1 MIDLYHKPGYRCVGM
16 VCVLMLLAGC
26 AGQSP
31 KDTRGKSSDTFQEAR
46 ERVEVPSESA
56 AAATDADAAG
66 EAIPKVE
73 KIPGSG
79 SFINE
84 EAARSRPRQILA
96 EDGEISFNFEA
107 LPIQEVV
114 RAVLGEMLGENY
126 VIAPGVSGEVT
137 FATAKPINREQIMPI
152 LEMLL
157 GWNNAAMVVRDG
169 QYQILPVNQAIPGNL
184 SPRLAKA
191 ASVKG
196 YEVLA
201 VPLEYISPGQMQTI
215 LEPYIREGAI
225 VSADNA
231 RSLMVLA
238 GTRAELQNYLRTIE
252 IFDVDWL
259 DGMSVGI
266 FRLELVEAPDII
278 TELEAVFGEGADTPL
293 AGMFR
298 FMPIERL
305 NAIMVITPQED
316 YLDQAETWIRRLDRG
331 QAGTANRLYV
341 YRVENLEAG
350 VLADYLLDIFGGS
363 RSQGQSGSGGN
374 NLTAGSIGPG
384 LEPTS
389 LSSINEGADS
399 AARGQR
405 QERAVTGADARQGT
419 VLEDTENVRITAVEE
434 TNSLLIQATAAQY
447 GSILDAIKKLDTE
460 PLQVLI
466 EAHVVQ
472 VTLNEDLNYG
482 VNYFLSNFDPNS
494 DGVNIGGGGGSE
506 GGEGGEEGGGSSGG
520 TVGGD
525 GTSLNAPGFVS
536 RSAGFDGQNTLLT
549 FVSNPLNQFGD
560 FFSATIN
567 ALESVSDAR
576 TISSPTLLV
585 RNNTE
590 SSINVGEQLAI
601 ANTTFNSVIGGG
613 TGTTAST
620 QFVQTGTTLTVTPR
634 VNPGGLVYVELSQ
647 EVSQPSGTSG
657 PNGNPNI
664 STNTLTTNVAVQS
677 GQSIILGGLIRD
689 SVIEG
694 ESGVPFLR
702 RIPLLGR
709 AFESTT
715 LESDRSEIIIIIKP
729 TVVETIDKLQKVSDE
744 FSRKFRGLKPMER
757 PILMPNEE
765 IPRKIDINETL
776 NLDQP
781 DDGSGQ

>member
-1 MIDLYHKPGYRCVGM
+1 MIELNHKHPGRWM
-16 VCVLMLLAGC
+16 IAVLLLVMIAGC
-26 AGQSP
+26 AGHDA
-31 KDTRGKSSDTFQEAR
+31 KDSRAKSSDTYREAR
-46 ERVEVPSESA
+46 ERVEVPA
-56 AAATDADAAG
+56 RPDADKDQESTTAG
-66 EAIPKVE
+66 EIPKVE
-73 KIPGSG
+73 KIAGSG

-84 EAARSRPRQILA
+84 EVARSRPREVLT
-96 EDGEISFNFEA
+96 EEGEISFNFEA
-107 LPIQEVV
+107 LPVQEVV

-137 FATAKPINREQIMPI
+137 FATAKPVNREQIMPI

-157 GWNNAAMVVRDG
+157 RWNNAAMVYGDG

-184 SPRLAKA
+184 SPRLARA

-196 YEVLA
+196 FEVLA
-201 VPLEYISPGQMQTI
+201 VPLQYIAPAQMQII

-266 FRLELVEAPDII
+266 FRLELVEVADVIA
-278 TELEAVFGEGADTPL
+278 ELEAVFGEGAETPL

-305 NAIMVITPQED
+305 NAIMVITPQEA
-316 YLDQAETWIRRLDRG
+316 YLNQAETWIQRLDRG
-331 QAGTANRLYV
+331 QAGAANRLYV

-363 RSQGQSGSGGN
+363 RSQGQSSGN
-374 NLTAGSIGPG
+374 RNDLTAGSIGPG
-384 LEPTS
+384 LEPVS
-389 LSSINEGADS
+389 LSSVNQEAELTSRGQSAARNENIGADS
-399 AARGQR
+399 
-405 QERAVTGADARQGT
+405 RQGA
-419 VLEDTENVRITAVEE
+419 VIGDNENVRITAVEE
-434 TNSLLIQATAAQY
+434 TNSLLIQATPSQY
-447 GSILDAIKKLDTE
+447 GSILNAIKNLDIE

-466 EAHVVQ
+466 EAHVVE
-472 VTLNEDLNYG
+472 VTLNENLEYG
-482 VNYFLSNFDPNS
+482 VNYFLSNFDPNA
-494 DGVNIGGGGGSE
+494 DGVSGGDDGGDT
-506 GGEGGEEGGGSSGG
+506 GG

-525 GTSLNAPGFVS
+525 GTSLNAPGFIS
-536 RSAGFDGQNTLLT
+536 RSAGFDGSNTLLT
-549 FVSNPLNQFGD
+549 YVSNPLNAFGD

-567 ALESVSDAR
+567 ALELVSDAR

-590 SSINVGEQLAI
+590 SSINVGTQVAI
-601 ANTTFNSVIGGG
+601 ANTSFNGIGGVGG
-613 TGTTAST
+613 TGTIAST

-634 VNPGGLVYVELSQ
+634 VNPGGLVYLELSQ
-647 EVSQPSGTSG
+647 EVSSPGARPTG
-657 PNGNPNI
+657 GGNPDIN
-664 STNTLTTNVAVQS
+664 TNTLTTNVAVQS

-689 SVIEG
+689 SMSETEEG
-694 ESGVPFLR
+694 IPFLR

-715 LESDRSEIIIIIKP
+715 LSSTRSEIVVIIKP
-729 TVVETIDKLQKVSDE
+729 TVVESIDDLQSVSDE
-744 FSRKFRGLKPMER
+744 FSRKFRGLEPLKR
-757 PILMPNEE
+757 PALMPNEG
-765 IPRKIDINETL
+765 IPRKIDVNERLTPAAPADGM
-776 NLDQP
+776 DQ
-781 DDGSGQ
+781 QKQ

>member
-1 MIDLYHKPGYRCVGM
+1 MIENHNRHAGRWVSTTLLL
-16 VCVLMLLAGC
+16 VLLVGC
-26 AGQSP
+26 AGNEP
-31 KDTRGKSSDTFQEAR
+31 KDTRGKSSATYTEAR
-46 ERVEVPSESA
+46 ERIEVPMQPDAEADA
-56 AAATDADAAG
+56 AAAVRG
-66 EAIPKVE
+66 EIPKVE
-73 KIPGSG
+73 KIAGSG

-84 EAARSRPRQILA
+84 EVARSQPRQVLA

-107 LPIQEVV
+107 LPVQEVV

-137 FATAKPINREQIMPI
+137 FATAKPVNREQIMPI

-157 GWNNAAMVVRDG
+157 RWNNAAMVYRDG

-196 YEVLA
+196 FEVLA
-201 VPLEYISPGQMQTI
+201 VPLQYIAPAQMQII
-215 LEPYIREGAI
+215 LEPYVREGAI

-238 GTRAELQNYLRTIE
+238 GTRAELASYLRTIE

-266 FRLELVEAPDII
+266 FRLELVEVADVIA
-278 TELEAVFGEGADTPL
+278 ELEAVFGEGAETPL

-298 FMPIERL
+298 FLPIERL
-305 NAIMVITPQED
+305 NAIMVITPQEE
-316 YLDQAETWIRRLDRG
+316 YLNQAETWIQRLDRG
-331 QAGTANRLYV
+331 QAGAANRLYV

-363 RSQGQSGSGGN
+363 RSQSQSGGERN

-384 LEPTS
+384 LEPVS
-389 LSSINEGADS
+389 LSSVNQEAELTSRGQS
-399 AARGQR
+399 AARNDNIG
-405 QERAVTGADARQGT
+405 EDSRQGA
-419 VLEDTENVRITAVEE
+419 VIGDNENVRITAVEE
-434 TNSLLIQATAAQY
+434 TNSLLIQATPSQY
-447 GSILDAIKKLDTE
+447 GSILNAIENLDIE

-466 EAHVVQ
+466 EAHVVE
-472 VTLNEDLNYG
+472 VTLNENLEYG
-482 VNYFLSNFDPNS
+482 VNYFLSNFDPNA
-494 DGVNIGGGGGSE
+494 DGVNIGDGGDGGDDGDTGGS
-506 GGEGGEEGGGSSGG
+506 
-520 TVGGD
+520 VGGD
-525 GTSLNAPGFVS
+525 GTSLNAPGFIS
-536 RSAGFDGQNTLLT
+536 RSAGFDGSNTLLT
-549 FVSNPLNQFGD
+549 YVSNPLNAFGD

-590 SSINVGEQLAI
+590 SSINVGTQVAI
-601 ANTTFNSVIGGG
+601 ANTSFNGIGGVGG
-613 TGTTAST
+613 TGTIAST

-634 VNPGGLVYVELSQ
+634 VNPGGLVYLELNQ
-647 EVSQPSGTSG
+647 EVSSPGARPTG
-657 PNGNPNI
+657 GGNPDIN
-664 STNTLTTNVAVQS
+664 TNTLTTNVAVQS

-689 SVIEG
+689 SMSET
-694 ESGVPFLR
+694 ESGIPFLR

-715 LESDRSEIIIIIKP
+715 LSSTRSEIVVIIKP
-729 TVVETIDKLQKVSDE
+729 TVVETIDNLQGVSDE
-744 FSRKFRGLKPMER
+744 FSRKFRGLKPLQR
-757 PILMPNEE
+757 PILMPNEA
-765 IPRKIDINETL
+765 IPREVDINATL
-776 NLDQP
+776 RPGTSADDMQQQQP
-781 DDGSGQ
+781 